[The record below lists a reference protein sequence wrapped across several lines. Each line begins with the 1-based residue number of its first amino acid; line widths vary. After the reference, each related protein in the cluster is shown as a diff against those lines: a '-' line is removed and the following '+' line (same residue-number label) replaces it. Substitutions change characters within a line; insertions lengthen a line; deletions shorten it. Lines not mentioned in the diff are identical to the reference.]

1 MAGDL
6 SQDDQKK
13 IVARAAAELVEPGM
27 VLGLGTGST
36 IDYFIADLPGAGVP
50 LNSITIIPT
59 SKKSAESASALGL
72 NVVSPAPDIV
82 PDLTIDGADEVS
94 RDFSMIKGGGGAM
107 LWEKIVATAS
117 KRRVYIA
124 DDTKLVDKLG
134 AFSLP
139 ICTIRF
145 GRAYT
150 EAKLRQLGAVPV
162 LRLDAAGAPVET
174 DSGNYIFD
182 CAMGEIAD
190 PAELDAALCAIPG
203 VVSSGL
209 FIGLVD
215 SLITVRD
222 GKAFTVTPRDGAFW

>member
-1 MAGDL
+1 MAEGP

-27 VLGLGTGST
+27 ILGLGTGST
-36 IDYFIADLPGAGVP
+36 IDFFIADLPDVGVP
-50 LNSITIIPT
+50 LNSITIVPT
-59 SKKSAESASALGL
+59 SKKSADRAAALGL
-72 NVVSPAPDIV
+72 NVVSPAADIV
-82 PDLTIDGADEVS
+82 PDLLVDGADEVS
-94 RDFSMIKGGGGAM
+94 RDFDMIKGGGGAM

-134 AFSLP
+134 AFPLP
-139 ICTIRF
+139 LCTIRF

-150 EAKLRQLGAVPV
+150 EAQLRDLGAMPV
-162 LRLDAAGAPVET
+162 LRLDNDGAPVET

-182 CAMGEIAD
+182 CAMGRIAD
-190 PAELDAALCAIPG
+190 PSALDASLCAIPG

-215 SLITVRD
+215 TLITVRG
-222 GKAFTVTPRDGAFW
+222 GKAVTVTPRDGAFW